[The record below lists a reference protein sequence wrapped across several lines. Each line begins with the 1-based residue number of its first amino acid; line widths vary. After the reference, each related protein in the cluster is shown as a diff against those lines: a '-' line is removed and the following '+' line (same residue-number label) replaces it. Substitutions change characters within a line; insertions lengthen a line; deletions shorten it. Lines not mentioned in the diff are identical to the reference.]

1 MGGHRSNVISLEWH
15 PYESTLI
22 SGSMDTNVKL
32 WNMRDKDA
40 VATFKGHNAGVTH
53 VKFSPDG
60 NWVASASADGAVKAS
75 EGPVGC
81 ACESALP
88 HLSLDLGPAL
98 ITPALSIDRATSMPP
113 LPLAQIWDVRAGR
126 LVTDLCPPTKYEITG
141 LEFSPTEYVLAT
153 SARDKVVRFWDL
165 ENFSCI
171 DQTTPEATP
180 VRNIAFY
187 TDGRYMF
194 SALQVRPPPNQ
205 MQALC
210 VPALTS
216 NILTGNCLLPV
227 PSCVSYRTAG
237 RSIGVPVL
245 QDGCRVWS
253 VEPPVQQDYVDVP
266 WYRVS
271 DLTVST
277 HRGQQRLIACSFN
290 STMVGLFYVTL
301 RNVRPFN
308 EDPNFTAREQ
318 GASVD
323 GNPYAGAGGGGS
335 RSSLAAAEAGMR
347 KVSLGEPRGATS
359 DRPPRPEAASSAL
372 QPSNGRPPVP
382 GPAVQSSSG
391 SGIGRS
397 VERSQVSA
405 GRPPAPAPASSQ
417 QQAAPSVSLYPPHQQ
432 QSASSSRYAGADY
445 GGLGD
450 SSASDVVAARAG
462 SGQGAGPKAPMVS
475 VGVGVGDSLLRGQP
489 LPGAGLPADPGP
501 LAAPPPAAPVSRSRP
516 YADRQREPQIE
527 IHAPP
532 HPGSRQQHDPYGAMG
547 GGMGGGDGRYQW
559 QGAGQGVMGDRGRER
574 PGLGPGP
581 GSAGSGFPDYEPA
594 AAAYV
599 KAGPSDL
606 EAASQLQSGHGSFLA
621 AMKKRAHALGLIRN
635 FAAKGDWRGAI
646 NCARRCDDQSA
657 FADLL
662 SVMLERRE
670 GFTLDLVS
678 EVSAVAWELVCV
690 GTESNFCLVGV
701 STTRCGP
708 GTLQL

>member
-1 MGGHRSNVISLEWH
+1 M
-15 PYESTLI
+15 
-22 SGSMDTNVKL
+22 
-32 WNMRDKDA
+32 
-40 VATFKGHNAGVTH
+40 
-53 VKFSPDG
+53 
-60 NWVASASADGAVKAS
+60 
-75 EGPVGC
+75 
-81 ACESALP
+81 
-88 HLSLDLGPAL
+88 
-98 ITPALSIDRATSMPP
+98 
-113 LPLAQIWDVRAGR
+113 
-126 LVTDLCPPTKYEITG
+126 
-141 LEFSPTEYVLAT
+141 
-153 SARDKVVRFWDL
+153 
-165 ENFSCI
+165 
-171 DQTTPEATP
+171 
-180 VRNIAFY
+180 
-187 TDGRYMF
+187 
-194 SALQVRPPPNQ
+194 
-205 MQALC
+205 
-210 VPALTS
+210 
-216 NILTGNCLLPV
+216 
-227 PSCVSYRTAG
+227 
-237 RSIGVPVL
+237 
-245 QDGCRVWS
+245 
-253 VEPPVQQDYVDVP
+253 QQDYVDVP

-308 EDPNFTAREQ
+308 EDPNFIAREQ

-323 GNPYAGAGGGGS
+323 GNPYTAAGGAGS

-347 KVSLGEPRGATS
+347 KVSLGEPRAGTS

-372 QPSNGRPPVP
+372 QPSNGRPPVVP

-397 VERSQVSA
+397 QVSA
-405 GRPPAPAPASSQ
+405 GRPPPPGPSASQ

-432 QSASSSRYAGADY
+432 QSTSSSRYAGADY

-450 SSASDVVAARAG
+450 SSASDLVAARAG

-489 LPGAGLPADPGP
+489 LPGTGLPADPGP

-516 YADRQREPQIE
+516 YADRQRDPQIE

-532 HPGSRQQHDPYGAMG
+532 HPSSRQQPDPYGGMG

-559 QGAGQGVMGDRGRER
+559 QGAGQGLMGDRGRER
-574 PGLGPGP
+574 ERERPGPGP

-678 EVSAVAWELVCV
+678 EVGAVAWEPVCV
-690 GTESNFCLVGV
+690 RPEPTSA
-701 STTRCGP
+701 P
-708 GTLQL
+708 